1 MGELGEGE
9 TNVGSQ
15 EAIVALQGIN
25 GDGVKGDVGRI
36 MERS

>member
-9 TNVGSQ
+9 TDVGSQ
-15 EAIVALQGIN
+15 DTTGIN
-25 GDGVKGDVGRI
+25 GDGVKNDMGRI

>member
-9 TNVGSQ
+9 TDVGSQ

-25 GDGVKGDVGRI
+25 GDGVRV
-36 MERS
+36 MWEE